1 MFQKMSCFFFCFR
14 MVTTL
19 KQTGKLSSM
28 EVDELLNRKMQL
40 EQELANLERQ
50 IYNLETS
57 YLENTSNR

>member
-1 MFQKMSCFFFCFR
+1 

-28 EVDELLNRKMQL
+28 EADELLNRKMQL